1 MDIKKLKLSRKPSTL
16 SPKGSIDD
24 LQGGNLEGWA
34 AQIGINEPLV
44 VAAYTSEGELLGYGK
59 ADQLRED

>member
-16 SPKGSIDD
+16 SPKGSIDG

-34 AQIGINEPLV
+34 AQIGVNEPLV
-44 VAAYTSEGELLGYGK
+44 VAAYVRRHLLRKFGR
-59 ADQLRED
+59 Q